1 MSELIQENMTIT
13 HDGREWIAWNDQFR
27 VSASS
32 LEELDDAVRARYLAR
47 DDIKKNKKIE
57 DFYDITKLKIQ
68 LHQNKEIAKKIFSKE
83 NMEK

>member
-57 DFYDITKLKIQ
+57 VFMAFDNSAIPHWIRPFANYYFNRIIKI
-68 LHQNKEIAKKIFSKE
+68 N
-83 NMEK
+83 